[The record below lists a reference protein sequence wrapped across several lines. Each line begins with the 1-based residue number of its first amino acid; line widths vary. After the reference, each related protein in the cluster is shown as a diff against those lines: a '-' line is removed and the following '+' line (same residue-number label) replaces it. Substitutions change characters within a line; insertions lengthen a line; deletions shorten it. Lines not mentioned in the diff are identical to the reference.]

1 MSGRQA
7 DSEAE
12 SPAARAGGNT
22 WAVGAGALAGG
33 FAALVLAVFLPS
45 GQAGAM
51 ALPVWVRVVAVGLV
65 VLGVAAVVMPRG
77 RGRWLFGLGVGAV
90 VLEIWAVAPGID
102 EIRFGLP
109 GLAIPVLAVGG
120 LAVLV
125 ATVLLAIA
133 RWASGFDARQV
144 FPATV
149 ALVAVGVLTAT
160 GVVVAQRIVVDATTA
175 ERVDPAPV
183 PEPSTGARWTSTW
196 PPGDDFFQVV
206 AAGAGVVVASGD
218 GVAALDGSTGRQRWH
233 YRRAG
238 ARAYRLHASPD
249 GRTVAAV
256 FSVGHDEDT
265 TYSMVV
271 FDANTGDIRWSRW
284 GNHPRIYLRDANLLT
299 NHVMVINERR
309 GMIGYD
315 LGSGDELWR
324 WTEPFGCQYTVGEY
338 VTSSDSVLVPL
349 RCGGGHDTYIILGID
364 DHDGTERWRFADS
377 NEFQYEGKQLTTTPD
392 GRTTMLQSEFELYG
406 GILST
411 LLDSATGKVLYQT
424 VSGDRSVIA
433 PDPHTPVVLREVS
446 GERGQ
451 MVIRDL
457 RTGVE
462 HPLAHTCPTFDHLSE
477 NYWPPPDMLASAA
490 RVVITETSVVVLC
503 DDEDDDKN
511 VTIETYSLTDGTRT
525 ASLTATETRIR
536 IDRLTGATTLFAAA
550 GAIVL
555 AHHDPARKSGVV
567 AGLS

>member
-1 MSGRQA
+1 MSTPVT
-7 DSEAE
+7 DSESA
-12 SPAARAGGNT
+12 SPVVRAREKT

-51 ALPVWVRVVAVGLV
+51 ALPVWVRVVAVVLV
-65 VLGVAAVVMPRG
+65 VLGVGAVVMPKG
-77 RGRWLFGLGVGAV
+77 RGWWLFGLGVGAV

-120 LAVLV
+120 VAVI
-125 ATVLLAIA
+125 AAAVLLAIA
-133 RWASGFDARQV
+133 RWASGFGARQV
-144 FPATV
+144 VPATV

-160 GVVVAQRIVVDATTA
+160 TVVVAPHIVVDAATA
-175 ERVDPAPV
+175 EQADPAPV

-196 PPGDDFFQVV
+196 PPRDDFFQVV

-265 TYSMVV
+265 TYSMFV

-284 GNHPRIYLRDANLLT
+284 GNHPRIYLRDDNVLT

-309 GMIGYD
+309 GMVGYD
-315 LGSGDELWR
+315 LGSGDEVWR
-324 WTEPFGCQYTVGEY
+324 WTEPLGCRFTVGEY
-338 VTSSDSVLVPL
+338 VTSSDSVLVPMA
-349 RCGGGHDTYIILGID
+349 CGGGHVAYTILGVD
-364 DHDGTERWRFADS
+364 DQDGTERWRFADP
-377 NEFQYEGKQLTTTPD
+377 NEFTDEGKRLVTAPD
-392 GRTTMLQSEFELYG
+392 GRTALLQSELEPYG
-406 GILST
+406 GILSA

-424 VSGDRSVIA
+424 ASGDRGVIA
-433 PDPHTPVVLREVS
+433 PDPQTPVVLREVS
-446 GERGQ
+446 GERGEL
-451 MVIRDL
+451 VIRNL
-457 RTGVE
+457 RTGAE
-462 HPLAHTCPTFDHLSE
+462 HPLAHTCPAFQHLSE
-477 NYWPPPDMLASAA
+477 DYWPKPDMLASAA
-490 RVVITETSVVVLC
+490 RVVITKTSVVVLC
-503 DDEDDDKN
+503 DDEEVAKN
-511 VTIETYSLTDGTRT
+511 VTIETYSRTDGTRT
-525 ASLTATETRIR
+525 ASLTATETRIP

-550 GAIVL
+550 GAIML
-555 AHHDPARKSGVV
+555 AHHDPARESGVV